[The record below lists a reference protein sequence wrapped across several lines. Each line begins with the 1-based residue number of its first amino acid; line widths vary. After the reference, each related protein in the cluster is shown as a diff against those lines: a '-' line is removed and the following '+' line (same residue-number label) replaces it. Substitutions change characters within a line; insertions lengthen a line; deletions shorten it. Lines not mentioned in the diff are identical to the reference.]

1 VRVVAGRL
9 RAAVGACGGE
19 IDNRERHA
27 LIDSV
32 TFLQLVREAEL
43 QWRAVALERGVGPVS
58 LILRFPEVA
67 LEIEPDGSA
76 VRQTDLEL
84 VE

>member
-19 IDNRERHA
+19 IDKRERHA

-32 TFLQLVREAEL
+32 TFLQLVWEAEL
-43 QWRAVALERGVGPVS
+43 QWRAVGFERGVGPV
-58 LILRFPEVA
+58 LVILRFRDVA
-67 LEIEPDGSA
+67 REIEPDGSA